1 MTGDDGATA
10 IIMGLYGARISARAT
25 VVTDNPVEV
34 NSIFIGLMMNICFSR
49 YLRLLVYET
58 VCTCDGCT
66 TKSISTHY
74 LCVV

>member
-1 MTGDDGATA
+1 MAQRRLLW
-10 IIMGLYGARISARAT
+10 GLLWLQGLALGPQLF
-25 VVTDNPVEV
+25 TDNPVEV
-34 NSIFIGLMMNICFSR
+34 NSIFIGLMMANIFPR